1 MAGMVKRADF
11 LENEVVDLTEEIK
24 LVSPT
29 DTPLTTLLMGRGQV
43 VPANDITV
51 TWREKE
57 LNSDKGTLKLE
68 GSEAGEAITSSR
80 KTLSNVCQIIEKV
93 TQVSGTAR
101 SLNPKGIGDV
111 FNSEVQDRLVE
122 TKRDMEWYF
131 LNGTKALESGSTPR
145 QMNGLVNLVASGNVV
160 ETKGAL
166 TEEHFLDALQ
176 EMWKHGAQGEYFS
189 FVNANIKRMITFGEL
204 WLDGDYVGECYKAQ
218 AKVEFTK
225 EEIKQCGTFF
235 TDNKVVGCKGT
246 GSLTMH
252 KVNSRMA
259 IKVANM
265 VRNKQDVRFTL
276 ISKLADPDAYGAERV
291 SITGVQMD
299 DLTLFDWEAQKPLET
314 EAPFTFTGYE
324 YLDQITPQ

>member
-1 MAGMVKRADF
+1 MA
-11 LENEVVDLTEEIK
+11 
-24 LVSPT
+24 
-29 DTPLTTLLMGRGQV
+29 
-43 VPANDITV
+43 
-51 TWREKE
+51 
-57 LNSDKGTLKLE
+57 
-68 GSEAGEAITSSR
+68 
-80 KTLSNVCQIIEKV
+80 
-93 TQVSGTAR
+93 
-101 SLNPKGIGDV
+101 
-111 FNSEVQDRLVE
+111 VE
-122 TKRDMEWYF
+122 TKRIC
-131 LNGTKALESGSTPR
+131 NG
-145 QMNGLVNLVASGNVV
+145 
-160 ETKGAL
+160 
-166 TEEHFLDALQ
+166 
-176 EMWKHGAQGEYFS
+176 
-189 FVNANIKRMITFGEL
+189 TFGEL

-314 EAPFTFTGYE
+314 EAPFTFYRVRVLRSDYSSVRVIRVQFGESKTSPYF
-324 YLDQITPQ
+324 YYMKN